1 MDDHIYMDYAA
12 TTALRKEVFAEME
25 PYFSK
30 NYGNPSSLYGFA
42 SESRNAIEI
51 SRDQVSKVLKCR
63 RSEIFFTSGGTES
76 NNMAIKGIAL
86 KGNNVG
92 HMVTTATEHHA
103 NLNSFIQL
111 NDLGWNTTVIGVN
124 PDGTV
129 DPHLV
134 EDALRPETK
143 LVSVMYVNNETGAV
157 NDIEAISSIIKS
169 SSKSSAENVLI
180 HTDAV
185 QSAGKLNLDV
195 NKLGVDMLSL
205 SGHKI
210 HAPKGIGILYVKKGT
225 DLSPLITGG
234 GQERSLRSGTENVPS
249 IVGLG
254 VAITLAEQERV
265 SQHSTMFGLQ
275 KQLIYGVKKIA
286 PEARLNGHLNSKVP
300 WIVNFSFNG
309 FQGEPL
315 ILGLDFKG
323 ILASS
328 GSACSSASVEPSH
341 VLMAMGLSRDEAVGS
356 VRFSMGRETTEN
368 DVDRTIEALREVL
381 NQLAS
386 MST

>member
-51 SRDQVSKVLKCR
+51 SRDQVSKILKCR
-63 RSEIFFTSGGTES
+63 RSEIVFTSGGTES
-76 NNMAIKGIAL
+76 NNMAIKGVAL

-92 HMVTTATEHHA
+92 HVVTTATEHHA

-111 NDLGWNTTVIGVN
+111 NELGWDTTVIGVN
-124 PDGTV
+124 TDGTV
-129 DPHLV
+129 DPYLV
-134 EDALRPETK
+134 KDALRPETK

-157 NDIEAISSIIKS
+157 NDIQAISTIV
-169 SSKSSAENVLI
+169 KSSAENVLI

-185 QSAGKLNLDV
+185 QAAGKLNLDV
-195 NKLGVDMLSL
+195 NKLGVDMLSI

-225 DLSPLITGG
+225 DLSPLMTGG

-254 VAITLAEQERV
+254 VAITLAERERL
-265 SQHSTMFGLQ
+265 SQYSTMVELQ
-275 KQLIYGVKKIA
+275 KKLIHGVKKIA
-286 PEARLNGHLNSKVP
+286 PRSILNGDLNSKVP
-300 WIVNFSFNG
+300 SIVNFSFSG

-356 VRFSMGRETTEN
+356 VRFSMGQETTEN
-368 DVDRTIEALREVL
+368 DVDRTIEALGEVL
-381 NQLAS
+381 NQLGS

>member
-51 SRDQVSKVLKCR
+51 SRDQVSKILKCR
-63 RSEIFFTSGGTES
+63 RSEIVFTSGGTES
-76 NNMAIKGIAL
+76 NNMAIKGVAL

-92 HMVTTATEHHA
+92 HVVTTATEHHA

-111 NDLGWNTTVIGVN
+111 NELGWDTTVIGVN
-124 PDGTV
+124 TDGTV
-129 DPHLV
+129 DPYLV
-134 EDALRPETK
+134 KDALRPETK

-157 NDIEAISSIIKS
+157 NDIQAISTIV
-169 SSKSSAENVLI
+169 KSSAENVLI

-185 QSAGKLNLDV
+185 QAAGKLNLDV
-195 NKLGVDMLSL
+195 NKLGVDMLSI

-225 DLSPLITGG
+225 DLSPLMTGG

-254 VAITLAEQERV
+254 VAITLAERERL
-265 SQHSTMFGLQ
+265 SQYSTMVELQ
-275 KQLIYGVKKIA
+275 KKLIHGVKKIA
-286 PEARLNGHLNSKVP
+286 PASILNGDLNSKVP
-300 WIVNFSFNG
+300 SIVNFSFSG

-356 VRFSMGRETTEN
+356 VRFSMGQETTEN
-368 DVDRTIEALREVL
+368 DVDRTIEALGEVL
-381 NQLAS
+381 NQLGS

>member
-1 MDDHIYMDYAA
+1 
-12 TTALRKEVFAEME
+12 
-25 PYFSK
+25 
-30 NYGNPSSLYGFA
+30 
-42 SESRNAIEI
+42 
-51 SRDQVSKVLKCR
+51 
-63 RSEIFFTSGGTES
+63 
-76 NNMAIKGIAL
+76 MAIKGVAL

-111 NDLGWNTTVIGVN
+111 NDLGWDTTVVGLN

-157 NDIEAISSIIKS
+157 NDIEAISSIIKN

-185 QSAGKLNLDV
+185 QAAGKLNLDV
-195 NKLGVDMLSL
+195 NKLGVDMLSI

-225 DLSPLITGG
+225 DLSPLMTGG

-254 VAITLAEQERV
+254 VAITLAERERF
-265 SQHSTMFGLQ
+265 SQYSTMVGLQ
-275 KQLIYGVKKIA
+275 KKLIHGVKKIA
-286 PEARLNGHLNSKVP
+286 PRSILNGDLNSKVP
-300 WIVNFSFNG
+300 SIVNFSFSG

-315 ILGLDFKG
+315 ILGLDFKN
-323 ILASS
+323 I
-328 GSACSSASVEPSH
+328 
-341 VLMAMGLSRDEAVGS
+341 
-356 VRFSMGRETTEN
+356 
-368 DVDRTIEALREVL
+368 I
-381 NQLAS
+381 Q
-386 MST
+386 

>member
-42 SESRNAIEI
+42 AESRNAIEI
-51 SRDQVSKVLKCR
+51 SRDQVSKILKCR
-63 RSEIFFTSGGTES
+63 RSEIVFTSGGTES
-76 NNMAIKGIAL
+76 NNMAIKGVAL

-92 HMVTTATEHHA
+92 NVVTTATEHHA

-111 NDLGWNTTVIGVN
+111 NELGWDTTVIGVN
-124 PDGTV
+124 TDGTV
-129 DPHLV
+129 DPYLV
-134 EDALRPETK
+134 KDALRPETK

-157 NDIEAISSIIKS
+157 NDIQAISTIVKNS
-169 SSKSSAENVLI
+169 SENVLI

-185 QSAGKLNLDV
+185 QAAGKLNLDV
-195 NKLGVDMLSL
+195 NKLGVDMLSI

-225 DLSPLITGG
+225 DLSPLMTGG

-254 VAITLAEQERV
+254 VAITLAERERL
-265 SQHSTMFGLQ
+265 SQYSTMVELQ
-275 KQLIYGVKKIA
+275 KKLIHGVKKIA
-286 PEARLNGHLNSKVP
+286 PGSILNGDLNSKVP
-300 WIVNFSFNG
+300 SIVNFSFSG

-356 VRFSMGRETTEN
+356 VRFSMGQETTEN
-368 DVDRTIEALREVL
+368 DVDRTIEALGEVL
-381 NQLAS
+381 NQLGS